1 MQLQQTEQ
9 LEEHND
15 KMKFIKDMYEDGL
28 VESQLD
34 EDAWADIRGRR
45 IERLSKEK
53 RVALYAYLV
62 GLENAMRATK
72 FVEHVEEGRTPP
84 NQYVKGYA
92 PIVEMIDDIV
102 AGGTAYIQQLRQ
114 LHKRAK
120 KAGK

>member
-1 MQLQQTEQ
+1 M
-9 LEEHND
+9 N
-15 KMKFIKDMYEDGL
+15 FIKDMYKEGL
-28 VESQLD
+28 VDSQLD

-72 FVEHVEEGRTPP
+72 FVEMAEEGRTPP

-102 AGGTAYIQQLRQ
+102 EGGTAYIQQLRQ

-120 KAGK
+120 KGRK

>member
-1 MQLQQTEQ
+1 M
-9 LEEHND
+9 D
-15 KMKFIKDMYEDGL
+15 FIKNMYEEGL
-28 VESQLD
+28 VETQLS

-72 FVEHVEEGRTPP
+72 FVEYAEEGRTPP
-84 NQYVKGYA
+84 NQYVKGYSPVVA
-92 PIVEMIDDIV
+92 MIDDIV
-102 AGGTAYIQQLRQ
+102 TAGPAYIQQLRA

-120 KAGK
+120 KG

>member
-1 MQLQQTEQ
+1 M
-9 LEEHND
+9 D
-15 KMKFIKDMYEDGL
+15 FIKGLYKEGL
-28 VESQLD
+28 VEQHLD
-34 EDAWADIRGRR
+34 EDAITRIRGRR

-53 RVALYAYLV
+53 RVALYGYLV

-84 NQYVKGYA
+84 KQYVEGYS

-102 AGGTAYIQQLRQ
+102 SGGTAYIQQLRA

-120 KAGK
+120 IGSK

>member
-1 MQLQQTEQ
+1 M
-9 LEEHND
+9 N
-15 KMKFIKDMYEDGL
+15 FIKDMYKEGL
-28 VESQLD
+28 VDSQLD

-72 FVEHVEEGRTPP
+72 FVEMAEEGRTPP

-102 AGGTAYIQQLRQ
+102 GGGTAYIQQLRQ

-120 KAGK
+120 NSRK

>member
-1 MQLQQTEQ
+1 
-9 LEEHND
+9 
-15 KMKFIKDMYEDGL
+15 MKFIKDMYEEGL
-28 VESQLD
+28 VDSQLD

-72 FVEHVEEGRTPP
+72 FVEMAEEGRTPP

-102 AGGTAYIQQLRQ
+102 GGGTAYISQLRQ

-120 KAGK
+120 NSRK